1 MSESSTILP
10 QSPEATALVPADRLD
25 FYLEQARDQLQL
37 QMLLIELGACN
48 DQVDCGLIARAY
60 HFAEVHHAGQTRR
73 SGEPYIHHCVEV
85 ARILIQLRL
94 DSMTV
99 AAGLLHDVLE
109 DTSATHGQVS
119 AGFGPKIAA
128 LIDGV
133 TKMDRLTYESH
144 EARQAETFRKM
155 LLSMVEDIR
164 VILIKFADR
173 LHNMRT
179 LEAMEVQSQ
188 RRIARETLEVYA
200 PLAHRLGLAR
210 MRWELEDL
218 SLKYLEP
225 EVYRDLRDKVAMK
238 RHERE
243 VYLEEFKA
251 PIEKEL
257 LQGGIETEITGRPK
271 NFCSIYNKMKSRGRP
286 FEEIYDLLAV
296 RITVHTVRECYHT
309 LGLVHTL
316 YHPVPGRFKDYIATP
331 KSNMYQSLHTS
342 VIGPRGIP
350 VEIQIR
356 TWEMHHTAEIG
367 IAAHWRYKAGQR
379 DPTDL
384 DQHIHWLRQVL
395 DWQREATDPKEFM
408 ENLKIELFQDEIFV
422 FSPKGRLFQLPK
434 GAVPIDFAFAVHT
447 DIGLHCLAAKVNGQI
462 VPLGTELKSGDAVQ
476 IFTSP
481 QQKPRQ
487 AWLELVKTTKAR
499 NRIQHWLK
507 EEQHAH
513 SVHLG
518 QEMLEREL
526 KRYRQPLSAESL
538 EKLAREFSLVDGEQ
552 VLAAI
557 GQGDLSVN
565 RVVNRLLPQQPRR
578 HTPPQIQDKR
588 GIRIQGM
595 DNMMIQFAR
604 CCSPAPGDTVLG
616 LITRGRGISV
626 HKADC
631 PNIAEQMA
639 VDPDR
644 LLPVDWDLAEE
655 QVFTVQ
661 LVVRSND
668 RKYLLSDISKTISD
682 TGANIRSS
690 TTHTA
695 DNWAIETFWVDV
707 QDSKQLQ
714 ELIRKVYQVEGVL
727 EVRRGEV
734 PQPRT
739 PLLPERRH

>member
-1 MSESSTILP
+1 MSESSAH
-10 QSPEATALVPADRLD
+10 SPPDPEPTALVPAQSLD
-25 FYLEQARDQLQL
+25 FHLEQARDHLQL
-37 QMLLIELGACN
+37 QMLLIELGSCN

-60 HFAEVHHAGQTRR
+60 HFAEACHTGQKRL

-94 DSMTV
+94 DSATV
-99 AAGLLHDVLE
+99 AAGLLHDVFE
-109 DTSATHGQVS
+109 DSDATIAQITTVFS
-119 AGFGPKIAA
+119 PKIAS

-133 TKMDRLTYESH
+133 TKMDRLTYESQ

-179 LEAMEVQSQ
+179 LEAMAPEQQ

-218 SLKYLEP
+218 SFKYLEP
-225 EVYRDLRDKVAMK
+225 AVYREVRDKVAMK
-238 RHERE
+238 RRERE
-243 VYLEEFKA
+243 VYIEEFKA

-257 LQGGIETEITGRPK
+257 AQGGIEAEITGRPK
-271 NFCSIYNKMKSRGRP
+271 NFYSIYNKMKSRGRP

-296 RITVHTVRECYHT
+296 RITVHSVRECYHT
-309 LGLVHTL
+309 LGLAHTL

-367 IAAHWRYKAGQR
+367 IAAHWRYKAGRR

-422 FSPKGRLFQLPK
+422 FTPKGRLVQLPK

-447 DIGLHCLAAKVNGQI
+447 DIGLRCLAAKVNGQL

-487 AWLELVKTTKAR
+487 AWLELIKTSKAR

-507 EEQHAH
+507 EEQHGH

-526 KRYRQPLSAESL
+526 KRYRYKLQAEAL
-538 EKLAREFSLVDGEQ
+538 DRLAQEFSLVDGEH
-552 VLAAI
+552 VLSAI

-565 RVVNRLLPQQPRR
+565 RVVNRLLPPLPRR

-604 CCSPAPGDTVLG
+604 CCSPAPGDTILG
-616 LITRGRGISV
+616 LITRGRGVSV
-626 HKADC
+626 HRADC
-631 PNIAEQMA
+631 HNIAEQMA
-639 VDPDR
+639 ADPDR
-644 LLPVDWDLAEE
+644 LLPVEWDLAEE

-690 TTHTA
+690 TTDTA
-695 DNWAIETFWVDV
+695 ENWAIETFWVDV
-707 QDSKQLQ
+707 QNSKQLQ

-727 EVRRGEV
+727 EVRRGEI
-734 PQPRT
+734 PQPRA
-739 PLLPERRH
+739 PLLPERRN

>member
-1 MSESSTILP
+1 MSESP
-10 QSPEATALVPADRLD
+10 AHNPPDPEPTALVPAQQLD
-25 FYLEQARDQLQL
+25 FHLEQARDHLQL
-37 QMLLIELGACN
+37 QMLLIELGSCN

-60 HFAEVHHAGQTRR
+60 HFAEACHTGQKRL

-94 DSMTV
+94 DSATV
-99 AAGLLHDVLE
+99 AAGLLHDVFE
-109 DTSATHGQVS
+109 DSDATIAQIS
-119 AGFGPKIAA
+119 TLFSPKIAS

-133 TKMDRLTYESH
+133 TKMDRLTYESQ

-179 LEAMEVQSQ
+179 LEAMEPERQ

-218 SLKYLEP
+218 SFKYLEP
-225 EVYRDLRDKVAMK
+225 EVYREVRDKVAMK
-238 RHERE
+238 RRERE
-243 VYLEEFKA
+243 VYIEEFKA

-257 LQGGIETEITGRPK
+257 AQGGIEAEITGRPK
-271 NFCSIYNKMKSRGRP
+271 NFYSIYNKMKSRGRP

-296 RITVHTVRECYHT
+296 RITVHSVRECYHT
-309 LGLVHTL
+309 LGLAHTL

-367 IAAHWRYKAGQR
+367 IAAHWRYKAGRR

-422 FSPKGRLFQLPK
+422 FTPKGRLVQLPK
-434 GAVPIDFAFAVHT
+434 GAVPIDFAFTVHT
-447 DIGLHCLAAKVNGQI
+447 DIGLRCLAAKVNGQL
-462 VPLGTELKSGDAVQ
+462 VPLSTELKSGDAVQ

-487 AWLELVKTTKAR
+487 AWLELVKTSKAR

-507 EEQHAH
+507 EEQHGH

-526 KRYRQPLSAESL
+526 KRYRYKLQAEML
-538 EKLAREFSLVDGEQ
+538 DRLAQEFSLVDGEH
-552 VLAAI
+552 VLSAI

-565 RVVNRLLPQQPRR
+565 RVVNRLLPPLPRR

-604 CCSPAPGDTVLG
+604 CCSPAPGDTILG
-616 LITRGRGISV
+616 LITRGRGVSV
-626 HKADC
+626 HRADC
-631 PNIAEQMA
+631 HNIAEQLA

-644 LLPVDWDLAEE
+644 LLPVEWDLAEE

-690 TTHTA
+690 TTDTA
-695 DNWAIETFWVDV
+695 ENWAIETFWVDV
-707 QDSKQLQ
+707 QNSKQLQ

-727 EVRRGEV
+727 EVRRGEI
-734 PQPRT
+734 PQPRA
-739 PLLPERRH
+739 PLLPERRN

>member
-1 MSESSTILP
+1 
-10 QSPEATALVPADRLD
+10 
-25 FYLEQARDQLQL
+25 
-37 QMLLIELGACN
+37 
-48 DQVDCGLIARAY
+48 
-60 HFAEVHHAGQTRR
+60 
-73 SGEPYIHHCVEV
+73 
-85 ARILIQLRL
+85 
-94 DSMTV
+94 
-99 AAGLLHDVLE
+99 
-109 DTSATHGQVS
+109 
-119 AGFGPKIAA
+119 
-128 LIDGV
+128 
-133 TKMDRLTYESH
+133 
-144 EARQAETFRKM
+144 
-155 LLSMVEDIR
+155 
-164 VILIKFADR
+164 
-173 LHNMRT
+173 
-179 LEAMEVQSQ
+179 
-188 RRIARETLEVYA
+188 
-200 PLAHRLGLAR
+200 
-210 MRWELEDL
+210 
-218 SLKYLEP
+218 
-225 EVYRDLRDKVAMK
+225 
-238 RHERE
+238 
-243 VYLEEFKA
+243 
-251 PIEKEL
+251 
-257 LQGGIETEITGRPK
+257 
-271 NFCSIYNKMKSRGRP
+271 
-286 FEEIYDLLAV
+286 
-296 RITVHTVRECYHT
+296 
-309 LGLVHTL
+309 
-316 YHPVPGRFKDYIATP
+316 
-331 KSNMYQSLHTS
+331 
-342 VIGPRGIP
+342 
-350 VEIQIR
+350 
-356 TWEMHHTAEIG
+356 MHHTAEIG
-367 IAAHWRYKAGQR
+367 IAAHWRYKEGHR
-379 DPTDL
+379 DSTDL

-422 FSPKGRLFQLPK
+422 FTPKGRLFQLPK

-476 IFTSP
+476 IVTSP

-507 EEQHAH
+507 EEQHTH

-526 KRYRQPLSAESL
+526 KRYRYTLQAEAL
-538 EKLAREFSLVDGEQ
+538 ERLAQEFSLVDGEH
-552 VLAAI
+552 VLSAI

-588 GIRIQGM
+588 GIRIQGL

-604 CCSPAPGDTVLG
+604 CCSPAPGDPILG
-616 LITRGRGISV
+616 LITRGRGVSV

-644 LLPVDWDLAEE
+644 LLPVEWDLAEE
-655 QVFTVQ
+655 QVFTIQ

-690 TTHTA
+690 TTQTA

-707 QDSKQLQ
+707 QNSKQLQ

-739 PLLPERRH
+739 PLLPERRN